1 MVRKKNPPLR
11 SFGGEEDEGE
21 AAAVAEA
28 AGPESGEAAGSEA
41 SVPEERSEPGS
52 PSSVKPDTPGFH
64 YQQAENADGSPTRSD
79 RGQSPDGEGEAVKG
93 GAETERRSSL
103 RRGPEACVIVQSCA
117 SNGEERPTHSP
128 LVPPGSE
135 RLHAEG
141 EEGSEIPRPPPHP
154 LQTHRPSDE
163 ASSPPRA
170 ESGAPPP
177 SSSSSSSSSPKLQ
190 DFKCNICGYG
200 YYGNDPADLIKHF
213 RKYHLGLHNRTRHDA
228 ELDSRILAL
237 HNMPQFQSQSQGK
250 DGSRNPGVLADP
262 GSPRASLLNGTYDV
276 QVITARC
283 IITRYSVTHDK
294 KNNNVN
300 K

>member
-21 AAAVAEA
+21 AATLAEA

-52 PSSVKPDTPGFH
+52 PSSVKPDSPGFH
-64 YQQAENADGSPTRSD
+64 YQQAENTDASPARSD

-93 GAETERRSSL
+93 GAENQRHSSL

-117 SNGEERPTHSP
+117 SNGEEREPTHSP

-135 RLHAEG
+135 SLHIEG
-141 EEGSEIPRPPPHP
+141 EDGSELPRLPLHP
-154 LQTHRPSDE
+154 LQPHKPSDE
-163 ASSPPRA
+163 ASSPQRT

-250 DGSRNPGVLADP
+250 DGSRNPGITADP

-276 QVITARC
+276 QVITA
-283 IITRYSVTHDK
+283 
-294 KNNNVN
+294 
-300 K
+300 

>member
-21 AAAVAEA
+21 AATVAEA

-64 YQQAENADGSPTRSD
+64 YQQAENSSAHCSPTRSD
-79 RGQSPDGEGEAVKG
+79 LGQCPDGEGEAVKG
-93 GAETERRSSL
+93 GVETRRHSSL

-117 SNGEERPTHSP
+117 SNGEEREPTHSP
-128 LVPPGSE
+128 LVQTGSE
-135 RLHAEG
+135 SLHIEG
-141 EEGSEIPRPPPHP
+141 DDGSELPRLP
-154 LQTHRPSDE
+154 LHTLQAHRPSDE
-163 ASSPPRA
+163 TPSPPRT
-170 ESGAPPP
+170 ESGAPPH
-177 SSSSSSSSSPKLQ
+177 SASSSSSSSPKLQ

-250 DGSRNPGVLADP
+250 DGGRNQGGTADP

-276 QVITARC
+276 QVT
-283 IITRYSVTHDK
+283 TD
-294 KNNNVN
+294 
-300 K
+300 

>member
-21 AAAVAEA
+21 AATVAEA

-64 YQQAENADGSPTRSD
+64 YQQTVNADASPTRSD
-79 RGQSPDGEGEAVKG
+79 RGPSPDGEDEAVKG
-93 GAETERRSSL
+93 GVETRRHSSL
-103 RRGPEACVIVQSCA
+103 RRGPEACVIVQTCA
-117 SNGEERPTHSP
+117 SNGEEREPTHSP
-128 LVPPGSE
+128 LVPPGIES
-135 RLHAEG
+135 LHIEG
-141 EEGSEIPRPPPHP
+141 EDGSELPRLALHP
-154 LQTHRPSDE
+154 LKSHRPSDE
-163 ASSPPRA
+163 TSSPPRA

-250 DGSRNPGVLADP
+250 DSSRNPGGTADP

-276 QVITARC
+276 QVIAA
-283 IITRYSVTHDK
+283 
-294 KNNNVN
+294 
-300 K
+300 

>member
-11 SFGGEEDEGE
+11 SFGGEEDEGD
-21 AAAVAEA
+21 AATVAEA

-64 YQQAENADGSPTRSD
+64 YQQAENADASPTRSD

-93 GAETERRSSL
+93 GAGTRRHSSL
-103 RRGPEACVIVQSCA
+103 RRGPEACVIAQSCA
-117 SNGEERPTHSP
+117 SNGEEREPTHSP
-128 LVPPGSE
+128 LVPPGPE
-135 RLHAEG
+135 GLHAEG
-141 EEGSEIPRPPPHP
+141 EDGPELSVHP
-154 LQTHRPSDE
+154 LQPHRPGDE

-170 ESGAPPP
+170 ESRAAPT

-250 DGSRNPGVLADP
+250 DGSRTAGVTAEP
-262 GSPRASLLNGTYDV
+262 GSPRAPLLNGTYDV
-276 QVITARC
+276 QVIAASRAA
-283 IITRYSVTHDK
+283 V
-294 KNNNVN
+294 
-300 K
+300 

>member
-21 AAAVAEA
+21 AATIAEA

-52 PSSVKPDTPGFH
+52 PGSVKPDTPGVH
-64 YQQAENADGSPTRSD
+64 YQQTENDDASPTRSD
-79 RGQSPDGEGEAVKG
+79 RGQSPGGEGEAVKG
-93 GAETERRSSL
+93 GVETRRHSSL
-103 RRGPEACVIVQSCA
+103 RRGPEARVIVQTCA
-117 SNGEERPTHSP
+117 SNGEERESTHSP
-128 LVPPGSE
+128 LVPPGTES
-135 RLHAEG
+135 LHIEG
-141 EEGSEIPRPPPHP
+141 EDRSELPRLPLHP
-154 LQTHRPSDE
+154 LQPHRPSDE

-170 ESGAPPP
+170 ESGPPPP

-237 HNMPQFQSQSQGK
+237 HNMPQFQSQSHGK
-250 DGSRNPGVLADP
+250 DGSRNPGVTADP

-276 QVITARC
+276 QVITA
-283 IITRYSVTHDK
+283 
-294 KNNNVN
+294 
-300 K
+300 